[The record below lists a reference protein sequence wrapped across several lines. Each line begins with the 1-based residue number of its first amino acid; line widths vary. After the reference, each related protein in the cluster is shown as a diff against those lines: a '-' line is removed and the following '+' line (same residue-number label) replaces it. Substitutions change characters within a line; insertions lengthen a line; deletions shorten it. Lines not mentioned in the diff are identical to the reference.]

1 MNYGTPYSNQG
12 LFVAQASP
20 LARIA
25 FIRQVYSLLCG
36 SLFVTVLSGFICTQ
50 ESVLPIISGLT
61 PLLWIGEI
69 VCIIIL
75 SFSRRVTGLNLLIF
89 ALFAALTGAG
99 LGPLL
104 LMLSIKSP
112 GLPMAAATLTLGVF
126 GGLSLYALTSRKD
139 FSYLGGMLFA
149 GVIGLIIVGLLLM
162 FFNVPFLSSLYSLAG
177 VLIFS
182 GFVLYDTS
190 QIMHRLQPNEAII
203 GAIELYLDFLN
214 LFLFILRLLS
224 NRDD

>member
-1 MNYGTPYSNQG
+1 MNYGTPYSSQG
-12 LFVAQASP
+12 MFVAQSSP

-25 FIRQVYSLLCG
+25 FIRQVYSLLFA

-50 ESVLPIISGLT
+50 ETVLPIVSGLS
-61 PLLWIGEI
+61 PIFWIGEI
-69 VCIIIL
+69 VCIIAL
-75 SFSRRVTGLNLLIF
+75 SFSRRVTGLNLFLF
-89 ALFAALTGAG
+89 ALFAALTGAS
-99 LGPLL
+99 LGPLM
-104 LMLSIKSP
+104 LMLSVKSP
-112 GLPMAAATLTLGVF
+112 GLPMAAGTLTAGVF
-126 GGLSLYALTSRKD
+126 GALSLYAFVSRKD

-149 GVIGLIIVGLLLM
+149 GLIGLLIVGCLLM

-190 QIMHRLQPNEAII
+190 QIMNRLQPNEAII

-214 LFLFILRLLS
+214 LFLFIVQLLS
-224 NRDD
+224 DRRD